1 MRFKKTLTISI
12 FIITFTLASSAHADN
27 FSSGPLCYKTSK
39 PLLFSPEYQKNR
51 YEQEIKE
58 YKICVENYIAEQK
71 RAIQLH
77 KDSITE
83 AKELLKD

>member
-1 MRFKKTLTISI
+1 MRFKKTLITSI
-12 FIITFTLASSAHADN
+12 FIITFILAFCAQADN

-51 YEQEIKE
+51 YEQEVKE
-58 YKICVENYIAEQK
+58 YRICVENYVAEQK

-83 AKELLKD
+83 AEKLLTE